1 MSTAPRIAAAKKD
14 WGHDDSGCTILHID
28 MDAFYASCEL
38 KRNPHLAGKPI
49 IIGTGARS
57 VVSAANYEARKYG
70 VNSAMP
76 VSRARQLCPQGV
88 FLPVDMAYYKSLSAQ
103 VFAIFE
109 EVTDQVEHV
118 SVDEGYMDVSSAL
131 LTWKSPVAIAQW
143 IRSTVFE
150 RLQLTCSVGIA
161 SNKLIAKLAST
172 NAKPNGMLLIPVDKS
187 IEFMH
192 MLPVRAIPG
201 VGPAT
206 QKALDNYGVSTVKQ
220 LAQLREQDVIRAVKS
235 PIIGHTLFLAARG
248 IDERNVVVRAPEK
261 SIGHERT
268 LEYDTRDPRVVS
280 RLLWQCCDSTA
291 STLRKRGLVARTL
304 TVKLRYANLHYV
316 SKSRTLSRPSQSAHE
331 FYEYA
336 LNLMDALL
344 PRSTGTSD
352 TAYDTSSTSSDGNAF
367 TTNATNSTDYTSSS
381 SSTSDTQLLPQEIR
395 LAGISTSHLSNAAT
409 TVIQQSFD
417 DIFDDYADTPASSP
431 TAKTPSSTD
440 NRQDTQ
446 AIRKS
451 KKNTIK
457 TEKTLDDIRKRFGK
471 DSISFGL

>member
-1 MSTAPRIAAAKKD
+1 M
-14 WGHDDSGCTILHID
+14 
-28 MDAFYASCEL
+28 
-38 KRNPHLAGKPI
+38 
-49 IIGTGARS
+49 
-57 VVSAANYEARKYG
+57 
-70 VNSAMP
+70 
-76 VSRARQLCPQGV
+76 
-88 FLPVDMAYYKSLSAQ
+88 
-103 VFAIFE
+103 
-109 EVTDQVEHV
+109 
-118 SVDEGYMDVSSAL
+118 
-131 LTWKSPVAIAQW
+131 
-143 IRSTVFE
+143 
-150 RLQLTCSVGIA
+150 
-161 SNKLIAKLAST
+161 
-172 NAKPNGMLLIPVDKS
+172 
-187 IEFMH
+187 
-192 MLPVRAIPG
+192 
-201 VGPAT
+201 
-206 QKALDNYGVSTVKQ
+206 STVKQ

-395 LAGISTSHLSNAAT
+395 LAGISTSHVSNAAT

-417 DIFDDYADTPASSP
+417 DIFEDYADTPASSP

>member
-1 MSTAPRIAAAKKD
+1 
-14 WGHDDSGCTILHID
+14 

-352 TAYDTSSTSSDGNAF
+352 TAYDTS
-367 TTNATNSTDYTSSS
+367 YTSSS